1 MKKLCVI
8 CGKEF
13 ETNLAK
19 KSCSPECK
27 KKLWEYTRRIRRH
40 KNEGEILRPKKL
52 EILKPKK
59 TKPQKPDE
67 IKRNINRHTGN
78 LETICWHCQNAC
90 GGCSWSKKL
99 KPVKGWKAEKIK
111 VKIVKGDYN
120 DSYIVNECPEFK
132 PDAKRKKKEV

>member
-13 ETNLAK
+13 ESNLAK
-19 KSCSPECK
+19 KTCSPECK
-27 KKLWEYTRRIRRH
+27 KVLQKYTRRIQRH
-40 KNEGEILRPKKL
+40 KNEGEIL
-52 EILKPKK
+52 KPIKI
-59 TKPQKPDE
+59 KPQMPDK
-67 IKRNINRHTGN
+67 IKRNINRYTGN

-90 GGCSWSKKL
+90 GGCSWSKNL
-99 KPVKGWKAEKIK
+99 RPVKGWKAKKIK
-111 VKIVKGDYN
+111 VKIAQGDYN